1 MPEGDTVWRTAR
13 RLHQTLAGQ
22 PLIKTDFRVPAY
34 AALDLRDRRV
44 REVLARGKH
53 LLARVEPDVTIHTH
67 LKMEGSWH
75 VYRPGTPWRGP
86 HHQVRLVLAT
96 DDWTAVG
103 FRLGIVEV
111 LATSEEDRVVGHLG
125 PDLLGAD
132 WDLDEAVRRLR
143 RSSERPLGEALLDQ
157 ANLAGIGNIYKAEV
171 CFLTG
176 LSPWTPIG
184 QIGDLAAVLGTAQ
197 RLLSAN
203 RERPAQ
209 TTTGDTRPGRQL
221 WVYGRVGQPCRRC
234 RTPIRRAP
242 AGDDSA
248 DRSTYW
254 CPRCQSDEQPH

>member
-13 RLHQTLAGQ
+13 RLHQALAGQ
-22 PLIKTDFRVPAY
+22 LLTTTDFRVPAY
-34 AALDLRDRRV
+34 ATLDLRGRRV
-44 REVLARGKH
+44 HEVRARGKH
-53 LLARVEPDVTIHTH
+53 LLTRLEPDLTVHTH

-86 HHQVRLVLAT
+86 NHQVRLVLAT
-96 DDWTAVG
+96 SDWTAVG

-111 LATSEEDRVVGHLG
+111 LATSEEDRAVGHLG
-125 PDLLGAD
+125 SDLLGPD
-132 WDLDEAVRRLR
+132 WDVDEAVRRLQQR
-143 RSSERPLGEALLDQ
+143 PDRPLGEALLDQ

-176 LSPWTPIG
+176 ISPWTPVG
-184 QIGDLAAVLGTAQ
+184 EVADLAGVLDTAQ
-197 RLLSAN
+197 RMMSAD

-221 WVYGRVGQPCRRC
+221 WVYGRAGQLCRRC

-242 AGDDSA
+242 AGDGSA
-248 DRSTYW
+248 ARSTYW
-254 CPRCQSDEQPH
+254 CPHCQPR